1 MRPLTRGMRTAP
13 CEPTPTSTPSSR
25 NRASSR
31 PSGSDTAEKM
41 IAPEPSAMTAHMNGP
56 AGFLLS
62 STAPPEL
69 SLLLCFGRRGADSR
83 APRTGREAPVK
94 SFDCEVFQALTGEAG
109 QPFVGAQ

>member
-13 CEPTPTSTPSSR
+13 CEPTQTSNPSSR
-25 NRASSR
+25 KR
-31 PSGSDTAEKM
+31 PSSCATGSDAAEKM
-41 IAPEPSAMTAHMNGP
+41 IAPEPSAMTAHINGR

-69 SLLLCFGRRGADSR
+69 LLLLCLGPARRGLAR

-94 SFDCEVFQALTGEAG
+94 SFNGEVFQALA
-109 QPFVGAQ
+109 